1 MDLRSGFALGSW
13 TVLPLEN
20 RLRKDGE
27 SVRVQPKSMDVL
39 VLLAQ
44 AGGSVVERNTIM
56 SEIWGGR
63 AVTDEP
69 LTRCIGEL
77 RRSLGDD
84 PTDPQFI
91 ETIPKRGYR
100 LLTEPVAVAGEF
112 AATDDTPVAPKQAP
126 GRKFSRIRQAGVA
139 FVVILVAV
147 IIEVTIERSIDDTG
161 EPTLAPIPSDIVDRS
176 IAVLPFEDMSADEDQ
191 EYMGDGIAEELLNL
205 LAGVPE
211 LRVISRSSSFSL
223 KGMRIDIREVAQRFG
238 VAYVLEGS
246 VRTSGNT
253 IRITA
258 QLIDGRTDAH
268 VWSETYERTLDDVF
282 AIQDEIAA
290 AVFSELQ
297 VTLLDGAPRSRT
309 TDPEAYSLFLQARS
323 MHENA
328 AGQSMV
334 DAVGLYE
341 AAVEIDPEY
350 VPAWVWLA
358 AAYDDTVNS
367 LELPRD
373 EVIRRAH
380 DAINTAL
387 AIDPDDALAL
397 GMHAILIEAW
407 ERDLGR
413 AAAEMQRAIDLDPAN
428 PILLRW
434 LAILL
439 TELGR
444 HDDAVRVG
452 EYLFARDPVGRIT
465 RINLAETY
473 LNAGRFEDAV
483 HICRIEVALSTD
495 DSPCGSRLIL
505 ALVNT
510 GEAAAALE
518 HLERVRPSRVYT
530 RLAPLVYYAAGSDT
544 AYREAIADLQATLEA
559 GDAGLGFWLV
569 NAFAFAGDRD
579 AMYGWAERLA
589 AEDALSMTPNTAFFA
604 DYRDDD
610 RWQRLMAS
618 IGQDPGTLAA
628 IPLKVPTLY

>member
-27 SVRVQPKSMDVL
+27 TVRVQPKSMDVL

-44 AGGSVVERNTIM
+44 ANGSVVERKTIM
-56 SEIWGGR
+56 QEIWDGR

-77 RRSLGDD
+77 RRAFGDD
-84 PTDPQFI
+84 PSDPGFI
-91 ETIPKRGYR
+91 ETIPRRGYR
-100 LLTEPVAVAGEF
+100 LLVEAMPNSDESAVPAEAP
-112 AATDDTPVAPKQAP
+112 AAPEKTPERSV
-126 GRKFSRIRQAGVA
+126 SRVRQAVVA
-139 FVVILVAV
+139 LSLIVLAVIL
-147 IIEVTIERSIDDTG
+147 EVTIERSIDDADEIT
-161 EPTLAPIPSDIVDRS
+161 PAPIPSDIAERS
-176 IAVLPFEDMSADEDQ
+176 IAVLPFEDMSAEKDQ

-205 LAGVPE
+205 LAAVPD

-223 KGMRIDIREVAQRFG
+223 KGTRIDMREIARRFE

-246 VRTSGNT
+246 VRTSGDT

-258 QLIDGRTDAH
+258 QLIDGRTDTH
-268 VWSETYERTLDDVF
+268 VWSDTYERTLDDVF
-282 AIQDEIAA
+282 AIQDEIAE
-290 AVFSELQ
+290 AVFRELR
-297 VTLLDGAPRSRT
+297 VTLLEEAPRSRA
-309 TDPEAYSLFLQARS
+309 TDPEAYALFLQARS
-323 MHENA
+323 LHENA

-334 DAVGLYE
+334 DAVGLYR
-341 AAVEIDPEY
+341 AAVDIDPEY

-367 LELPRD
+367 LGLPRE
-373 EVIRRAH
+373 EVISLAQ
-380 DAINTAL
+380 DAIETAL
-387 AIDPDDALAL
+387 TIDPDDALAL

-407 ERDLGR
+407 ERDLSR
-413 AAAEMQRAIDLDPAN
+413 AAAQMQRAIDIDPAN

-465 RINLAETY
+465 RINLAEMY
-473 LNAGRFEDAV
+473 LNAGRFDDALQ
-483 HICRIEVALSTD
+483 ICRIEVALSTD

-505 ALVNT
+505 ALVYT
-510 GEAAAALE
+510 GDATSALE

-530 RLAPLVYYAAGSDT
+530 RLAPLVYSAA
-544 AYREAIADLQATLEA
+544 EADAEYGQALAELQAALEA
-559 GDAGLGFWLV
+559 GDTGLGYWLV
-569 NAFAFAGDRD
+569 NAYAFAGDSE
-579 AMYGWAERLA
+579 AMYFWAERLA
-589 AEDALSMTPNTAFFA
+589 AAGALSMTPDTAFFA
-604 DYRDDD
+604 EYRDDE
-610 RWQRLMAS
+610 RWQRL
-618 IGQDPGTLAA
+618 LAA
-628 IPLKVPTLY
+628 IGQNPQTLEAIPLTVPALF